1 MKTVRI
7 TLVSAFLLMASCL
20 TACAQQK
27 SSDSKSEDKK
37 MTYKVQKT
45 EEEWKKE
52 LSAEQYTV
60 LRQKGTERPF
70 TGKYEN
76 FYEKGSYHC
85 AACGAKLFE
94 SGTKFDS
101 HCGWP
106 SFDKAIPGT
115 IEYHKDV
122 SFGMIRTEVTCAN
135 CGGHLGHVFD
145 DGPTATGDRY
155 CINSVSLKFEPDTE
169 VKK

>member
-1 MKTVRI
+1 
-7 TLVSAFLLMASCL
+7 
-20 TACAQQK
+20 
-27 SSDSKSEDKK
+27 